1 MEKEYKLG
9 SIVVMKKQ
17 HPCGENKWEITRIG
31 ADIKIKCLKCGR
43 SIMLP
48 RIDFNKKFVGGIYVT
63 KKKEEKNIIW
73 TCYYYLNYDFC
84 YNVSKF
90 NNV

>member
-17 HPCGENKWEITRIG
+17 HPCGSNEWEITRVG
-31 ADIKIKCLKCGR
+31 ADIKIKCLKCGK

-48 RIDFNKKFVGGIYVT
+48 RIEFNKKL
-63 KKKEEKNIIW
+63 KKVIN
-73 TCYYYLNYDFC
+73 F
-84 YNVSKF
+84 
-90 NNV
+90 